1 MLFETEEDEFDSHNS
16 CLSGFDIDPSVQFF
30 GIDWERV
37 FGRCF
42 SLNMQTKQLETFIE
56 DNSQLEF
63 DLLVVNKML
72 RELAAIEADVLSH
85 SEAVLRGRLS
95 KSQRQLIFDEQ
106 LKYAALAA
114 YKPQKV
120 SFCKYYRNIF
130 KKLVKLN
137 LFGIE
142 LI

>member
-1 MLFETEEDEFDSHNS
+1 
-16 CLSGFDIDPSVQFF
+16 
-30 GIDWERV
+30 
-37 FGRCF
+37 
-42 SLNMQTKQLETFIE
+42 MQTKQLETFIE

-95 KSQRQLIFDEQ
+95 KSQQQLIFDEQ

-120 SFCKYYRNIF
+120 SFFKYYRNIF

-137 LFGIE
+137 LFGIA

>member
-1 MLFETEEDEFDSHNS
+1 
-16 CLSGFDIDPSVQFF
+16 
-30 GIDWERV
+30 
-37 FGRCF
+37 
-42 SLNMQTKQLETFIE
+42 MQTKQLETFIE

-142 LI
+142 HI